1 MTVYTNLIVTAFPS
15 LNRPVPTSPVSVNG
29 YKYKSNNRLAFGLD
43 QFHTQ
48 TYTLTRRPFTS
59 NFSAAV
65 SPVYVS
71 FGSFHTV
78 FTHLLRIEVR

>member
-48 TYTLTRRPFTS
+48 TYTHSHDGRLQATLVPQFHQFMFRSARFTPFLLIY
-59 NFSAAV
+59 
-65 SPVYVS
+65 YV
-71 FGSFHTV
+71 
-78 FTHLLRIEVR
+78 